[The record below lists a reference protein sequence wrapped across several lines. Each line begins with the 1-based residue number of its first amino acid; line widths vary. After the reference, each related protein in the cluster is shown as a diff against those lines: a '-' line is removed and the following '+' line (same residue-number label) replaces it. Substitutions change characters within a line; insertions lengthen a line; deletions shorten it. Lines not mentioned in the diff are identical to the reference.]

1 MKTFMNT
8 FGGIL
13 VVLGLMAV
21 AGSGGDCDGKCGP
34 GNEHRHHAVN
44 SSRRYYCYGSRW
56 LYDVLG
62 KRRCLDYYPSY

>member
-8 FGGIL
+8 FGGVL

-34 GNEHRHHAVN
+34 GNDIGTMLLIVAGGITAMGLGGFMMYLVN
-44 SSRRYYCYGSRW
+44 
-56 LYDVLG
+56 D
-62 KRRCLDYYPSY
+62 DA

>member
-34 GNEHRHHAVN
+34 GNDIGTMLFIVFWALVAFVMGAWMFIK
-44 SSRRYYCYGSRW
+44 GSQE
-56 LYDVLG
+56 G
-62 KRRCLDYYPSY
+62 